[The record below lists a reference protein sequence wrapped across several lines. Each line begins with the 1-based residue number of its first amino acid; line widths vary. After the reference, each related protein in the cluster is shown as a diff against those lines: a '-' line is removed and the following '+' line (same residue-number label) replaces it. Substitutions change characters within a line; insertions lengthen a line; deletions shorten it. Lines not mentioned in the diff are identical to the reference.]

1 MKLCDTVVQMNS
13 TDYKERFLAE
23 YNQLTIR
30 LTGLKNMLAKWDSGN
45 LDFTPTCPRSIY
57 DFQVK
62 SMNEYKTVLEAR
74 AAIEGIPL

>member
-30 LTGLKNMLAKWDSGN
+30 LTGLKNMLVKWDSGN

-62 SMNEYKTVLEAR
+62 SMTEYKTVLEAR
-74 AAIEGIPL
+74 AAIEGILL